1 MTSTAKIGGAGTLNQ
16 LAAGDSAIVIA
27 VGESAEVREHLA
39 ARGIGPGTVVRVLK
53 AGDPLV
59 VAVEEARW
67 AIGQRYARAVSV
79 IAGVPRP

>member
-1 MTSTAKIGGAGTLNQ
+1 MTNTAKIGGAGTLDQ
-16 LAAGDSAIVIA
+16 LTVGDSAIVID
-27 VGESAEVREHLA
+27 VRESAEVREHLA

-67 AIGQRYARAVSV
+67 AIGQRYARAVFV
-79 IAGVPRP
+79 IAGVPQP